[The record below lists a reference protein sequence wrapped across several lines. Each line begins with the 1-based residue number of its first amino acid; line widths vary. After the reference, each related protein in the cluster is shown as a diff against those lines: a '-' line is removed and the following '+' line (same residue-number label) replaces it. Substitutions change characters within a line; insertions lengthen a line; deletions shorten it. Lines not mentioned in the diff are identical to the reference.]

1 LNLISTLRA
10 YFDTRELLSI
20 ALMAV
25 WAYQEIARIN
35 ALSNEELITELHR
48 AMDGDSYS
56 WQSINQ
62 RMGELEID
70 YGLYDTWNIIW
81 KKKRD
86 WEKRA
91 EQDRPFSAGDELAKL
106 SRADLCQHRLVL
118 INMKVTPIFAGLWAE
133 GTV

>member
-1 LNLISTLRA
+1 MLRA
-10 YFDTRELLSI
+10 YFDTREQLST

-70 YGLYDTWNIIW
+70 YGLYDTWNIIC

-86 WEKRA
+86 WQRRA
-91 EQDRPFSAGDELAKL
+91 EQDQPFSAGDKLAKPPE
-106 SRADLCQHRLVL
+106 ADLCQHRAVL
-118 INMKVTPIFAGLWAE
+118 INMKVIPIFAGLWAE
-133 GTV
+133 GKV